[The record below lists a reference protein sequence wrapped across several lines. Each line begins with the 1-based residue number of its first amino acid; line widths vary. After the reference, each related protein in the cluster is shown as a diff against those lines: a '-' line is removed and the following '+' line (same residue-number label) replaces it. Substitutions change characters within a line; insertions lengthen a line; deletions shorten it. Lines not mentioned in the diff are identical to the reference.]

1 MLRRDRLLLM
11 SVADPPTRG
20 AAPLAGLLACQTP
33 FLFFTGKGGVGKTS
47 IAAAT
52 AVALAEDGAR
62 VLIVSTD
69 PASNLDEV
77 LGVHAGTSAT
87 PVPVPGVAGLTARN
101 IDPDAA
107 AAAYR
112 ERVVGPYRALLPAA
126 VVAKMEEEL
135 SGSCTVEIAAFN
147 EFVALLADPTVADA
161 YDRIVFDT
169 APTGHTLRLLTL
181 PGAWTGFLQSNRAG
195 VTCIGPISVLGQTR
209 DRYADAVAALRNP
222 ARTTLVLVTRPDVA
236 ALGEAARAAGEL
248 SALGVVSPRLVI
260 NGVLG
265 ATDTTD
271 AVAQAW
277 QGRARAALAGM
288 PPVLAAIEGVDTI
301 PLLPAAPVGLDGLH
315 LLLRPETAGFRE
327 SRDQGPASRLRS
339 GLGDLVQEL
348 EAAGPGVVMTMGKGG
363 VGKTT
368 VAAAIA
374 VALAGRGHPVTLT
387 TTDPAAHVADALPD
401 PPRNLTVTRIDPAA
415 ETASYMRSVLASAG
429 KDLDEQAYALLE
441 EDLRSPCTVEVAV
454 FQAFARTVAA
464 AIDRYVVIDTAP
476 TGHTVLL
483 LELLAQLHPPT
494 GGAVGGPVRSGGQAA
509 RHAHGRRAHPHPAG
523 DRARG
528 NPRPRG
534 GQASGRS
541 RPCRHRSFRMGR
553 QREPRRDDHHRP
565 GAAGPGSPGTP
576 LGQRGRP
583 PLRPSAGHPRLVVTA
598 PRRRREPGCP
608 DSADGLTI
616 RCDREPPP
624 RGRRRVPRPF
634 KTASRRSG

>member
-1 MLRRDRLLLM
+1 LLRRDRLLLM
-11 SVADPPTRG
+11 SVADPVTRS
-20 AAPLAGLLACQTP
+20 AAPLAGLLACPTP

-52 AVALAEDGAR
+52 AVALAEGGAR

-112 ERVVGPYRALLPAA
+112 ERVVGPYRALLPAG

-147 EFVALLADPTVADA
+147 EFVALLADPTVADD

-181 PGAWTGFLQSNRAG
+181 PGAWTGFLQANKAG
-195 VTCIGPISVLGQTR
+195 VTCIGPISALGQTR
-209 DRYADAVAALRNP
+209 DRYADAVAALRDP

-236 ALGEAARAAGEL
+236 ALSEAARAAGEL

-265 ATDTTD
+265 ATDPTD
-271 AVAQAW
+271 EVAQAW
-277 QGRARAALAGM
+277 QRRAQAALAGM
-288 PPVLAAIEGVDTI
+288 PSVLAAIEGVDTV
-301 PLLPAAPVGLDGLH
+301 PLLPAAPVGLEGLH
-315 LLLRPETAGFRE
+315 LLLRPEIAGLRGSSGE
-327 SRDQGPASRLRS
+327 EPAPRLQS
-339 GLGDLVQEL
+339 GLGELVEQI
-348 EAAGPGVVMTMGKGG
+348 EAGGPGVVMTMGKGG

-374 VALAGRGHPVTLT
+374 VALAARGHQVTLT

-415 ETASYMRSVLASAG
+415 ETASYTRGVLASAG

-441 EDLRSPCTVEVAV
+441 EDLRSPCTEEVAV

-464 AIDRYVVIDTAP
+464 AADRYVVIDTAP

-483 LELLAQLHPPT
+483 LDSSRSFTRQLAAQSGALPDPAAKLLDTLTDSAHTRILLVTVPEAT
-494 GGAVGGPVRSGGQAA
+494 PVHEATRLQADLVRAGITPFGWVVNMSLAATATADPILQARAGQE
-509 RHAHGRRAHPHPAG
+509 RRWISEVS
-523 DRARG
+523 RL
-528 NPRPRG
+528 
-534 GQASGRS
+534 SGRAPAILGWS
-541 RPCRHRSFRMGR
+541 SWP
-553 QREPRRDDHHRP
+553 PV
-565 GAAGPGSPGTP
+565 GAEGLAA
-576 LGQRGRP
+576 L
-583 PLRPSAGHPRLVVTA
+583 TA
-598 PRRRREPGCP
+598 
-608 DSADGLTI
+608 
-616 RCDREPPP
+616 
-624 RGRRRVPRPF
+624 
-634 KTASRRSG
+634 TAA

>member
-11 SVADPPTRG
+11 SVADPVTRS
-20 AAPLAGLLACQTP
+20 AAPLAGLLACPTP

-77 LGVHAGTSAT
+77 LGVHAGISPT
-87 PVPVPGVAGLTARN
+87 PVPVPGVAGLAARN

-112 ERVVGPYRALLPAA
+112 ERVVGPYRALLPAG

-147 EFVALLADPTVADA
+147 EFVALLADPTVADD

-181 PGAWTGFLQSNRAG
+181 PGAWTGFLQANKAG
-195 VTCIGPISVLGQTR
+195 VTCIGPISALGQTR
-209 DRYADAVAALRNP
+209 DRYADAVAALRDP

-236 ALGEAARAAGEL
+236 ALSEAARAAGEL

-265 ATDTTD
+265 VTDPTD
-271 AVAQAW
+271 EVAQAW
-277 QGRARAALAGM
+277 QRRAQAALAGM
-288 PPVLAAIEGVDTI
+288 PSVLAAIEGVDTV
-301 PLLPAAPVGLDGLH
+301 PLLPAAPVGLEGLH
-315 LLLRPETAGFRE
+315 LLLRPEIAGLRGSSGE
-327 SRDQGPASRLRS
+327 EPAPRLQS
-339 GLGDLVQEL
+339 GLGELVEQI
-348 EAAGPGVVMTMGKGG
+348 EAGGPGVVMTMGKGG

-374 VALAGRGHPVTLT
+374 VALAARGHQVTLT

-415 ETASYMRSVLASAG
+415 ETASYTRAVLASAG

-441 EDLRSPCTVEVAV
+441 EDLRSPCTEEVAV

-464 AIDRYVVIDTAP
+464 AADRYVVIDTAP

-483 LELLAQLHPPT
+483 LD
-494 GGAVGGPVRSGGQAA
+494 S
-509 RHAHGRRAHPHPAG
+509 
-523 DRARG
+523 
-528 NPRPRG
+528 
-534 GQASGRS
+534 S
-541 RPCRHRSFRMGR
+541 RSFTR
-553 QREPRRDDHHRP
+553 QLAAQTGALPDPAAKLLDTLTDSAHTRILLVTVPEATPVHEAATLQADLSRAGITPFGWVVNMSLAATPTTDPVLQARAGQERRWISEVSRL
-565 GAAGPGSPGTP
+565 S
-576 LGQRGRP
+576 GRP
-583 PLRPSAGHPRLVVTA
+583 PAILGWSPRPPVGAESLASLTA
-598 PRRRREPGCP
+598 P
-608 DSADGLTI
+608 A
-616 RCDREPPP
+616 
-624 RGRRRVPRPF
+624 
-634 KTASRRSG
+634 A

>member
-327 SRDQGPASRLRS
+327 SCDQGPASRLRS

-374 VALAGRGHPVTLT
+374 VALAGRGHPVTL
-387 TTDPAAHVADALPD
+387 DHHRSGRPRCRRPARPSAQSHRHAHRPGGGDGQRHEVGARQRWEG
-401 PPRNLTVTRIDPAA
+401 PRRAGLRAPRGGSPLTVHRGGRGFPGLRPHRRRRH
-415 ETASYMRSVLASAG
+415 RSICRHRHRPHRAHRSAPG
-429 KDLDEQAYALLE
+429 
-441 EDLRSPCTVEVAV
+441 
-454 FQAFARTVAA
+454 
-464 AIDRYVVIDTAP
+464 
-476 TGHTVLL
+476 
-483 LELLAQLHPPT
+483 LLAQLHPPT
-494 GGAVGGPVRSGGQAA
+494 GGAVGGACSI
-509 RHAHGRRAHPHPAG
+509 RRPG
-523 DRARG
+523 C
-528 NPRPRG
+528 
-534 GQASGRS
+534 STRS
-541 RPCRHRSFRMGR
+541 RT
-553 QREPRRDDHHRP
+553 PR
-565 GAAGPGSPGTP
+565 TP
-576 LGQRGRP
+576 
-583 PLRPSAGHPRLVVTA
+583 T
-598 PRRRREPGCP
+598 RR
-608 DSADGLTI
+608 
-616 RCDREPPP
+616 
-624 RGRRRVPRPF
+624 
-634 KTASRRSG
+634 

>member
-1 MLRRDRLLLM
+1 LLRWDRLLLM
-11 SVADPPTRG
+11 SVADPPTRS
-20 AAPLAGLLACQTP
+20 AAPLAGLLACRTP

-52 AVALAEDGAR
+52 AVALAEGGAR

-87 PVPVPGVAGLTARN
+87 PVPVPGVAGLAARN

-112 ERVVGPYRALLPAA
+112 ERVVGPYRTLLPAG

-147 EFVALLADPTVADA
+147 EFVALLADPKIAGD

-181 PGAWTGFLQSNRAG
+181 PGAWTGFLQANKAG
-195 VTCIGPISVLGQTR
+195 VTCIGPISALGQTR
-209 DRYADAVAALRNP
+209 DRYADAVAALRDP

-236 ALGEAARAAGEL
+236 ALSEAARAAGEL

-265 ATDTTD
+265 ATDPTD
-271 AVAQAW
+271 GVAQAW
-277 QGRARAALAGM
+277 QRRAQAALSGM
-288 PPVLAAIEGVDTI
+288 PPVLAAITGVDTV

-315 LLLRPETAGFRE
+315 LLLDPEITGLRG
-327 SRDQGPASRLRS
+327 SPAEHPAPRLQS
-339 GLGDLVQEL
+339 GLGELVEQI
-348 EAAGPGVVMTMGKGG
+348 EAGGPGVVMTMGKGG

-374 VALAGRGHPVTLT
+374 VALAARGHQVTLT

-415 ETASYMRSVLASAG
+415 ETASYTEGVLATAG
-429 KDLDEQAYALLE
+429 KDLDAEAYALLE
-441 EDLRSPCTVEVAV
+441 EDLRSPCTEEVAV

-464 AIDRYVVIDTAP
+464 AADRYVVIDTAP
-476 TGHTVLL
+476 TGHTLL
-483 LELLAQLHPPT
+483 LLDSSRSFARQVAAQAGALPEPAAQLLDTLTDAAHTRILLVTVPEAT
-494 GGAVGGPVRSGGQAA
+494 PVHEATRLQVDLARAGITPFGWVVNMSLAATATTDPILQA
-509 RHAHGRRAHPHPAG
+509 R
-523 DRARG
+523 
-528 NPRPRG
+528 
-534 GQASGRS
+534 
-541 RPCRHRSFRMGR
+541 
-553 QREPRRDDHHRP
+553 
-565 GAAGPGSPGTP
+565 AGPERRWISEVSR
-576 LGQRGRP
+576 LSGRP
-583 PLRPSAGHPRLVVTA
+583 PTILGWSSRPLVGAESLATLTA
-598 PRRRREPGCP
+598 
-608 DSADGLTI
+608 A
-616 RCDREPPP
+616 
-624 RGRRRVPRPF
+624 
-634 KTASRRSG
+634 TA

>member
-483 LELLAQLHPPT
+483 LDSSRSFTRQLAAQ
-494 GGAVGGPVRSGGQAA
+494 SGVLSDPAA
-509 RHAHGRRAHPHPAG
+509 RLLDTLTDAAHTRILLVTVPEATPVHEAAKLQADLARAGIAPFGWVVNASLAATTTTDPVLQA
-523 DRARG
+523 RARQE
-528 NPRPRG
+528 RRWV
-534 GQASGRS
+534 SEVGRLS
-541 RPCRHRSFRMGR
+541 
-553 QREPRRDDHHRP
+553 
-565 GAAGPGSPGTP
+565 
-576 LGQRGRP
+576 GRP
-583 PLRPSAGHPRLVVTA
+583 PAILGWSSRPPVGAESLAALTA
-598 PRRRREPGCP
+598 PM
-608 DSADGLTI
+608 A
-616 RCDREPPP
+616 
-624 RGRRRVPRPF
+624 
-634 KTASRRSG
+634 

>member
-11 SVADPPTRG
+11 SVADPVTRS
-20 AAPLAGLLACQTP
+20 AAPLAGLLACPTP

-77 LGVHAGTSAT
+77 LGVHAGISPT
-87 PVPVPGVAGLTARN
+87 PVPVPGVAGLAARN

-112 ERVVGPYRALLPAA
+112 ERVVGPYRALLPAG

-147 EFVALLADPTVADA
+147 EFVALLADPTVADD

-181 PGAWTGFLQSNRAG
+181 PGAWTGFLQANKAG
-195 VTCIGPISVLGQTR
+195 VTCIGPISALGQTR
-209 DRYADAVAALRNP
+209 DRYADAVAALRDP

-236 ALGEAARAAGEL
+236 ALSEAARAAGEL

-265 ATDTTD
+265 VTDPTD
-271 AVAQAW
+271 EVAQAW
-277 QGRARAALAGM
+277 QRRAQAALAGM
-288 PPVLAAIEGVDTI
+288 PSVLTAINGVDTV
-301 PLLPAAPVGLDGLH
+301 PLLPAAPVGLEGLH
-315 LLLRPETAGFRE
+315 LLLRPEIAGLRGSSGE
-327 SRDQGPASRLRS
+327 EPAPRLQS
-339 GLGDLVQEL
+339 GLGELVEQI
-348 EAAGPGVVMTMGKGG
+348 EAGGPGVVMTMGKGG

-374 VALAGRGHPVTLT
+374 VALAARGHQVTLT

-415 ETASYMRSVLASAG
+415 ETASYTRAVLASAG

-441 EDLRSPCTVEVAV
+441 EDLRSPCTEEVAV

-464 AIDRYVVIDTAP
+464 AADRYVVIDTAP

-483 LELLAQLHPPT
+483 LD
-494 GGAVGGPVRSGGQAA
+494 S
-509 RHAHGRRAHPHPAG
+509 
-523 DRARG
+523 
-528 NPRPRG
+528 
-534 GQASGRS
+534 S
-541 RPCRHRSFRMGR
+541 RSFTR
-553 QREPRRDDHHRP
+553 QLAAQTGALPDPAAKLLDTLTDSAHTRILLVTLPEATPVHEAATLQADLSRAGITPFGWVVNMSLAATPTTDPVLQARAGQERRWISEVSRL
-565 GAAGPGSPGTP
+565 S
-576 LGQRGRP
+576 GRP
-583 PLRPSAGHPRLVVTA
+583 PAILGWSPRPPVGAESLASLTA
-598 PRRRREPGCP
+598 P
-608 DSADGLTI
+608 A
-616 RCDREPPP
+616 
-624 RGRRRVPRPF
+624 
-634 KTASRRSG
+634 A

>member
-1 MLRRDRLLLM
+1 M
-11 SVADPPTRG
+11 SIADPLARS
-20 AAPLAGLLACQTP
+20 AAPLAGLLACPTP

-77 LGVHAGTSAT
+77 LGVHAGISTT
-87 PVPVPGVAGLTARN
+87 PVPVPGVAGLVARN

-112 ERVVGPYRALLPAA
+112 ERVVGPYRTLLPAG

-147 EFVALLADPTVADA
+147 EFVALLADPKISGD

-181 PGAWTGFLQSNRAG
+181 PGAWTGFLQSNKAG

-209 DRYADAVAALRNP
+209 DRYADAVAALRDP

-236 ALGEAARAAGEL
+236 ALSEAARAAGEL

-265 ATDTTD
+265 ATDPTD
-271 AVAQAW
+271 GVAQAW
-277 QGRARAALAGM
+277 QRRAQAALSGM
-288 PPVLAAIEGVDTI
+288 PPVLAAITGVDNV
-301 PLLPAAPVGLDGLH
+301 PLLPAAPVGLEGLH
-315 LLLRPETAGFRE
+315 LLLRPEIAGLRRSSGE
-327 SRDQGPASRLRS
+327 GPAPRLQS
-339 GLGDLVQEL
+339 GLGELVEQI
-348 EAAGPGVVMTMGKGG
+348 EAGGPGVVMTMGKGG

-374 VALAGRGHPVTLT
+374 VALAARGHHVTLT
-387 TTDPAAHVADALPD
+387 TTDPAAHVAAALPD
-401 PPRNLTVTRIDPAA
+401 PPRNLNVTRIDPAA
-415 ETASYMRSVLASAG
+415 ETTSYTEGVLATAG
-429 KDLDEQAYALLE
+429 KDLDAEAYALLE
-441 EDLRSPCTVEVAV
+441 EDLRSPCTEEVAV

-464 AIDRYVVIDTAP
+464 AADRYVVIDTAP

-483 LELLAQLHPPT
+483 LDSSRSFTRQLAAQSGALPGPAAKLLDTLTDSAHTRILLVTVPEAT
-494 GGAVGGPVRSGGQAA
+494 PVHEATRLQADLVRAGITPFGWVVNMSLAATATTDPILQARAGQE
-509 RHAHGRRAHPHPAG
+509 RRWISEVS
-523 DRARG
+523 RL
-528 NPRPRG
+528 
-534 GQASGRS
+534 SGRAPTILGWSS
-541 RPCRHRSFRMGR
+541 RPLV
-553 QREPRRDDHHRP
+553 
-565 GAAGPGSPGTP
+565 GAESLAT
-576 LGQRGRP
+576 L
-583 PLRPSAGHPRLVVTA
+583 
-598 PRRRREPGCP
+598 
-608 DSADGLTI
+608 
-616 RCDREPPP
+616 
-624 RGRRRVPRPF
+624 
-634 KTASRRSG
+634 TASAA

>member
-1 MLRRDRLLLM
+1 M
-11 SVADPPTRG
+11 SIADPLTRS
-20 AAPLAGLLACQTP
+20 AAPLAGLLACPTP

-77 LGVHAGTSAT
+77 LGVHAGTSTT
-87 PVPVPGVAGLTARN
+87 PVPVPGVAGLVARN

-112 ERVVGPYRALLPAA
+112 ERVVGPYRALLPAG

-147 EFVALLADPTVADA
+147 EFVALLADPRVADD

-181 PGAWTGFLQSNRAG
+181 PGAWTGFLQSNKAG
-195 VTCIGPISVLGQTR
+195 VTCIGPISALGQTR
-209 DRYADAVAALRNP
+209 DRYADAVAALRDP

-236 ALGEAARAAGEL
+236 ALSEAARAAGEL

-265 ATDTTD
+265 ATDPTD
-271 AVAQAW
+271 GVAQAW
-277 QGRARAALAGM
+277 QRRAQATLSGM
-288 PPVLAAIEGVDTI
+288 PPVLAAITGVDNV
-301 PLLPAAPVGLDGLH
+301 PLLPAAPVGLEGLH
-315 LLLRPETAGFRE
+315 LLLHPESAGLRRCSGE
-327 SRDQGPASRLRS
+327 QAAPRLQS
-339 GLGDLVQEL
+339 GLSGLVEQI
-348 EAAGPGVVMTMGKGG
+348 EAGGPGVVMTMGKGG

-374 VALAGRGHPVTLT
+374 VALAARGHQVTLT

-401 PPRNLTVTRIDPAA
+401 PPRNLNVTRIDPAA
-415 ETASYMRSVLASAG
+415 ETASYTKGVLATAG
-429 KDLDEQAYALLE
+429 KDLDAEAYALLE
-441 EDLRSPCTVEVAV
+441 EDLRSPCTEEVAV

-464 AIDRYVVIDTAP
+464 AVDRYVVIDTAP

-483 LELLAQLHPPT
+483 LD
-494 GGAVGGPVRSGGQAA
+494 S
-509 RHAHGRRAHPHPAG
+509 
-523 DRARG
+523 
-528 NPRPRG
+528 
-534 GQASGRS
+534 S
-541 RPCRHRSFRMGR
+541 RSFTR
-553 QREPRRDDHHRP
+553 QLAAQSGALPDPAAKLLDTLTDSAHTRILLVTVPEATPVHEATRLQADLVRAGITPFGWVVNMSLAATATTDPILQARAGQERRWISEVSRL
-565 GAAGPGSPGTP
+565 S
-576 LGQRGRP
+576 GRP
-583 PLRPSAGHPRLVVTA
+583 PTILGWSSRPLVGAERLATLTA
-598 PRRRREPGCP
+598 
-608 DSADGLTI
+608 A
-616 RCDREPPP
+616 
-624 RGRRRVPRPF
+624 
-634 KTASRRSG
+634 AA

>member
-1 MLRRDRLLLM
+1 MLRWDRLLLM
-11 SVADPPTRG
+11 SLADPLTLN
-20 AAPLAGLLACQTP
+20 ASPLAGLLACTTP

-52 AVALAEDGAR
+52 AVALAEGGAR

-77 LGVHAGTSAT
+77 LGVQAGTSPT

-112 ERVVGPYRALLPAA
+112 ERVVGPYRTLLPAG

-147 EFVALLADPTVADA
+147 EFVALLADPTVAGD

-181 PGAWTGFLQSNRAG
+181 PGAWTGFLQDNKAG
-195 VTCIGPISVLGQTR
+195 VTCIGPISALGQTR
-209 DRYADAVAALRNP
+209 DRYADAVAALRDP

-236 ALGEAARAAGEL
+236 ALSEAARAAGEL
-248 SALGVVSPRLVI
+248 SALGVVAPRLVI
-260 NGVLG
+260 NGGLG
-265 ATDTTD
+265 ATDPTD
-271 AVAQAW
+271 EVARAW
-277 QGRARAALAGM
+277 QGRAQAALAGM
-288 PPVLAAIEGVDTI
+288 PSVLAAIKGVDTV

-315 LLLRPETAGFRE
+315 LLLHPEIAGLRG
-327 SRDQGPASRLRS
+327 GPAERPTPRLQS
-339 GLGDLVQEL
+339 GLGELVEQI
-348 EAAGPGVVMTMGKGG
+348 EAGGPGVVMTMGKGG

-374 VALAGRGHPVTLT
+374 VALAARGHQVTLT

-415 ETASYMRSVLASAG
+415 ETDSYTKGVLATAG
-429 KDLDEQAYALLE
+429 KDLSAEAYALLE
-441 EDLRSPCTVEVAV
+441 EDLRSPCTEEVAV

-464 AIDRYVVIDTAP
+464 AADRYVVIDTAP

-483 LELLAQLHPPT
+483 LDSSRSFARQVTAQA
-494 GGAVGGPVRSGGQAA
+494 GALPEPAA
-509 RHAHGRRAHPHPAG
+509 RLLDTLTDAAHTRILLVTLPEATPVHEAAKLQADLARAGITPFGWVVNMSLAATTTTDAVLQARAYQERRWI
-523 DRARG
+523 
-528 NPRPRG
+528 
-534 GQASGRS
+534 SEVS
-541 RPCRHRSFRMGR
+541 RLS
-553 QREPRRDDHHRP
+553 
-565 GAAGPGSPGTP
+565 
-576 LGQRGRP
+576 GRP
-583 PLRPSAGHPRLVVTA
+583 PTILGWSSRPLVGAESLAILTA
-598 PRRRREPGCP
+598 
-608 DSADGLTI
+608 A
-616 RCDREPPP
+616 
-624 RGRRRVPRPF
+624 
-634 KTASRRSG
+634 AA

>member
-11 SVADPPTRG
+11 SVADPVTRS
-20 AAPLAGLLACQTP
+20 AAPLAGLLACPTP

-77 LGVHAGTSAT
+77 LGVHAGISPT
-87 PVPVPGVAGLTARN
+87 PVPVPGVAGLAARN

-112 ERVVGPYRALLPAA
+112 ERVVGPYRALLPAG

-147 EFVALLADPTVADA
+147 EFVALLADPTVADD

-181 PGAWTGFLQSNRAG
+181 PGAWTGFLQANKAG
-195 VTCIGPISVLGQTR
+195 VTCIGPISALGQTR
-209 DRYADAVAALRNP
+209 DRYADAVAALRDP

-236 ALGEAARAAGEL
+236 ALSEAARAAGEL

-265 ATDTTD
+265 VTDPTD
-271 AVAQAW
+271 EVAQAW
-277 QGRARAALAGM
+277 QRRAQAALAGM
-288 PPVLAAIEGVDTI
+288 PSVLTAINGVDTV
-301 PLLPAAPVGLDGLH
+301 PLLPAAPVGLEGLH
-315 LLLRPETAGFRE
+315 LLLRPEIAGLRGSSGE
-327 SRDQGPASRLRS
+327 EPAPRLQS
-339 GLGDLVQEL
+339 GLGELVEQI
-348 EAAGPGVVMTMGKGG
+348 EAGGPGVVMTMGKGG

-374 VALAGRGHPVTLT
+374 VALAARGHQVTLT

-415 ETASYMRSVLASAG
+415 ETASYTRAVLASAG

-441 EDLRSPCTVEVAV
+441 EDLRSPCTEEVAV

-464 AIDRYVVIDTAP
+464 AADRYVVIDTAP

-483 LELLAQLHPPT
+483 LD
-494 GGAVGGPVRSGGQAA
+494 S
-509 RHAHGRRAHPHPAG
+509 
-523 DRARG
+523 
-528 NPRPRG
+528 
-534 GQASGRS
+534 S
-541 RPCRHRSFRMGR
+541 RSFTR
-553 QREPRRDDHHRP
+553 QLAAQTGALPDPAAKLLDTLTDSAHTRILLVTVPEATPVHEAATLQADLSRAGITPFGWVVNMSLAATPTTDPVLQARAGQERRWISEVSRL
-565 GAAGPGSPGTP
+565 S
-576 LGQRGRP
+576 GRP
-583 PLRPSAGHPRLVVTA
+583 PAILGWSPRPPVGAESLASLTA
-598 PRRRREPGCP
+598 P
-608 DSADGLTI
+608 A
-616 RCDREPPP
+616 
-624 RGRRRVPRPF
+624 
-634 KTASRRSG
+634 A